1 MTFFRCIWI
10 IIIEYKSKIDVGL
23 FFFFSS
29 HYTRLFAK
37 HTQYLYAGTTKTFDI
52 GKICAFHTFWLS
64 NYDRFAFVCESSAKM
79 SNILDLNGKSFFW
92 RLIFGLFAWIV
103 KNMIDKNATFFVWS
117 LFFFCISCTKKNT
130 LYLTFACPCIVW
142 SVSFYEC
149 EVSADNKNLSAN
161 TMIVWS

>member
-1 MTFFRCIWI
+1 MWDC
-10 IIIEYKSKIDVGL
+10 
-23 FFFFSS
+23 FFFSS

-117 LFFFCISCTKKNT
+117 LFFFAFHVRRKI
-130 LYLTFACPCIVW
+130 PCIWHSRVRASFEV
-142 SVSFYEC
+142 SVFMSVKLVPIIKISAEILSC
-149 EVSADNKNLSAN
+149 EVSAIRFFRRFKLFKSEK
-161 TMIVWS
+161 